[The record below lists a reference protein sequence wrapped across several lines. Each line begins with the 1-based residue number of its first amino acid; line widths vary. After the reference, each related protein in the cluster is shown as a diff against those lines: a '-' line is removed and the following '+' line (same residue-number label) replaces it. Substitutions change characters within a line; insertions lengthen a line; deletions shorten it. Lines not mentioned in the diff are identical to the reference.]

1 MSPDNE
7 ALREALIEI
16 EMLRSREERVRGE
29 NALLLSVLAAIQ
41 GSTKLERVIPSALSA
56 LVTSLGGDAA
66 LLVSVDTR
74 SGKVQTMFST
84 DDELAQDAWNALT
97 PVLSKSNFFISLEA
111 EECGFEWP
119 ASIRHYRTAL
129 TSPASPVGE
138 NFEAII
144 FLGRTRACATAE
156 HMHLLRRAAA
166 LIGQALI
173 ALRLERRNA
182 TLAGA
187 LMGDRIAAVGHEPD
201 GLDTDF
207 QAISIAYDRMANAQ
221 TLIVELLGD
230 LLNVPLEQIDVALQ
244 QALERMGRA
253 LELDKVC
260 FFLKHEPETFKCRYH
275 WAPSRLSASA
285 RPPSDISALDL
296 DRYRVALDAGNFVAL
311 ERVADLRSDDP
322 VKAILDSDLA
332 QSALI
337 IPMKTDLG
345 LLGFVIFKAI
355 VKQRRFLPGEVALF
369 QSVASVVGSLIQR
382 QAAAA
387 VIESSQAELRLQ
399 TRRLRATLDA
409 MPDLVMEL
417 DDSGRMTGFYSDS
430 MSGLIDAPDSYIGCA
445 PEDVLPREI
454 ASSVREL
461 LKRVELE
468 GESSSVVFP
477 LRIKRREH
485 WFEFTVA
492 KHLLEEGREQPGYIA
507 IIRDV
512 SKDRSQNDEIE
523 RLGSIARRT
532 SNLVIMT
539 NVRRE
544 IVWVNEAFEKR
555 TGYVLTE
562 VLGKRPGSFLQGEHT
577 DPDTILRIREAL
589 DQGRGIMCEVL
600 NYDRN
605 GEPYW
610 VEIDIQPSH
619 DASGNIVGF
628 MAVKTDITER
638 KRRVA
643 DLERAEQQARAD
655 LSAAADASRDGIAVT
670 DPNGN
675 YLYMNKAHQELFA
688 VPSEDFI
695 LGRHWSELYS
705 PENLR
710 FIQMAAFPVLTE
722 RGSWKGEVAG
732 RRFDG
737 QTIEQEVSLT
747 MKQDGGIVCITRDI
761 GERLRAEGERTRLR
775 EALQLAQRRQ
785 ALVQMAAGLAHDF
798 NNLIASIAGSAT
810 LIQRTPGVAA
820 NEHAE
825 RILLATNRAS
835 ELVKRML
842 ARGERRPERRR
853 ILVASALNEAVNLL
867 RSGLDSKIQMTVR
880 NPNPALELYAD
891 PTDVLQVILN
901 LAVNARDALEFDN
914 ERSEIE
920 ISARLA
926 EPADLDTRSVVGRT
940 IADRAYVLIEVADNG
955 VGMDEETCRQVFQPY
970 FTTKGDQ
977 GSGLGL
983 AIVSGIVDANSGAVL
998 VKTSPRNGTRVQIL
1012 WPQDPVLSNAAQA
1025 TRPMTAETVRLDDKA
1040 ILIVDDNED
1049 LLRVLSMFLEEV
1061 GAEVAAISEPKVA
1074 LESIKEDPGAWDLLI
1089 TDFDMSDLNGAE
1101 LAQAAKLADPDLP
1114 VVLLTGFADW
1124 RSRTAM
1130 GSQSVFDRI
1139 ISKPIEQDELISVVG
1154 ASLRKES
1161 K

>member
-1 MSPDNE
+1 MSLENE

-16 EMLRSREERVRGE
+16 EMLRSREERVRSE

-41 GSTKLERVIPSALSA
+41 GSTKIEHVMPSALNA

-66 LLVSVDTR
+66 VLVSVDALA
-74 SGKVQTMFST
+74 GKVQPMFST
-84 DDELAQDAWNALT
+84 DDKLLQEGWNAIT
-97 PVLSKSNFFISLEA
+97 PVLSNSNLFISLRS

-119 ASIRHYRTAL
+119 KAVRHYGTAL
-129 TSPASPVGE
+129 TSPASPVGAYY
-138 NFEAII
+138 EAIV
-144 FLGRTRACATAE
+144 FLGRTRTCATAE

-166 LIGQALI
+166 LIGQALF

-182 TLAGA
+182 TLTGA
-187 LMGDRIAAVGHEPD
+187 LIGNRISAVGREAD
-201 GLDTDF
+201 GLDADF
-207 QAISIAYDRMANAQ
+207 QAISIAYDRMADAQ

-230 LLNVPLEQIDVALQ
+230 LLNVPLEQIDLAVQ
-244 QALERMGRA
+244 QALERMGRT
-253 LELDKVC
+253 LELEKVC
-260 FFLKHEPETFKCRYH
+260 LFLKHEPEIFKCRYH
-275 WAPSRLSASA
+275 WSPSSRHASF
-285 RPPSDISALDL
+285 RSPSDIAAPDL
-296 DRYRVALDAGNFVAL
+296 DRYRVELDAGNFVSF
-311 ERVADLRSDDP
+311 ENVADLLPDDP
-322 VKAILDSDLA
+322 MKALLDADRA

-337 IPMKTDLG
+337 LPMKTDFG
-345 LLGFVIFKAI
+345 LSGFVIFEAI
-355 VKQRRFLPGEVALF
+355 VKQRRFLPGEIALF

-382 QAAAA
+382 QASAV
-387 VIESSQAELRLQ
+387 VIERSQAELFLQ

-409 MPDLVMEL
+409 LPDLVMEL

-430 MSGLIDAPDSYIGCA
+430 MSSLIDAPDSYIGCA
-445 PEDVLPREI
+445 PEDVLPSDI

-461 LKRVELE
+461 L
-468 GESSSVVFP
+468 SSVERDEEPSSIVFP
-477 LRIKRREH
+477 LRIKRQQH
-485 WFEFTVA
+485 WFEFNAT
-492 KHLLEEGREQPGYIA
+492 KHILGEGQARSGYIA
-507 IIRDV
+507 VIRDV
-512 SKDRSQNDEIE
+512 SKDRSQNAEIE
-523 RLGSIARRT
+523 RLSSIARRT
-532 SNLVIMT
+532 SNLVVMT
-539 NVRRE
+539 NVRGE
-544 IVWVNEAFEKR
+544 IVWVNEAFERR
-555 TGYVLTE
+555 TGYLLAD
-562 VLGKRPGSFLQGEHT
+562 VLGERPGSFLQGVHT
-577 DPDTILRIREAL
+577 DRDTILRIRKAL
-589 DQGRGIMCEVL
+589 DQGRGILCEIL

-605 GEPYW
+605 AQPYW
-610 VEIDIQPSH
+610 VEMDIQPSH
-619 DASGNIVGF
+619 DVAGNIVGF
-628 MAVKTDITER
+628 MAVNTDITER
-638 KRRVA
+638 KRRLA

-655 LSAAADASRDGIAVT
+655 LTAATDASRDGIAVT
-670 DPNGN
+670 DSNGN

-710 FIQMAAFPVLTE
+710 FIRETVFPVLTE

-732 RRFDG
+732 RKFDG
-737 QTIEQEVSLT
+737 HTIDQEVSLT
-747 MKQDGGIVCITRDI
+747 LKQDGGIVCITRDI

-810 LIQRTPGVAA
+810 LIQRTSGASA

-853 ILVASALNEAVNLL
+853 ILVASALNEAVSLL
-867 RSGLDSKIQMTVR
+867 CSGLDSRIQVTVH
-880 NPNPALELYAD
+880 NPGSALELYSD

-914 ERSEIE
+914 ERAEIE

-926 EPADLDTRSVVGRT
+926 ERADLDTRSVVGR
-940 IADRAYVLIEVADNG
+940 IVHDRAYVLIEVADNG
-955 VGMDEETCRQVFQPY
+955 VGMDEETCHQVFQPY

-983 AIVSGIVDANSGAVL
+983 AIVAGIVDANSGAVL
-998 VKTSPRNGTRVQIL
+998 VKTSPSHGTRVQIL
-1012 WPQDPVLSNAAQA
+1012 WPQDPVLLNEEQE
-1025 TRPMTAETVRLDDKA
+1025 TRPTEVGSRRLDDKA

-1049 LLRVLSMFLEEV
+1049 VLRVLSMFLEEV

-1074 LESIKEDPGAWDLLI
+1074 LESILEDPGAWDLLI
-1089 TDFDMSDLNGAE
+1089 TDFDMCDLNGAE
-1101 LAQAAKLADPDLP
+1101 LAQAAKHADPGLP

-1130 GSQSVFDRI
+1130 GSQSIFDRI
-1139 ISKPIEQDELISVVG
+1139 VSKPIEQNELISVVA
-1154 ASLRKES
+1154 ASVRKES